1 MLRQGKAGLVAASG
15 LTLAATL
22 TACGNPITANHDW
35 RSLTALVT
43 VTEQVDGHTVTGV
56 ALAGPLVDSQGRPV
70 AKTAFEET
78 CAKVSGSGTTFRCLT
93 LIYTG
98 PKAYFAGGMAAGPF
112 GTLKSLATPAT
123 TGTISITKL
132 SGSQAASKPVLIKIS
147 AVKG

>member
-1 MLRQGKAGLVAASG
+1 MLRQRKAGLIAASG

-22 TACGNPITANHDW
+22 SACGNPITADHDW
-35 RSLTALVT
+35 RSLSALVT

-78 CAKVSGSGTTFRCLT
+78 CAKVSGSTFRCLA

-98 PKAYFAGGMAAGPF
+98 PKAYFAGGMATGPF
-112 GTLKSLATPAT
+112 ETLKSLATPVT
-123 TGTISITKL
+123 PGTITITKL
-132 SGSQAASKPVLIKIS
+132 SGNQPASKPVLVKIS